1 MSSHSIGAARH
12 SDRHDREQTLSA
24 YRACS
29 VYSPVM
35 QYREA
40 VRLIEAAITPTMLF
54 SLLDFSRRMLRP
66 ANSRGVGSD

>member
-1 MSSHSIGAARH
+1 
-12 SDRHDREQTLSA
+12 
-24 YRACS
+24 
-29 VYSPVM
+29 M